1 MRHNPEKPNPNPEPS
16 VRFAPV
22 PDPVSI
28 PVPVPQ
34 PASKPAQ
41 KLVLKKTKIK
51 NLPNQVGKQKERKL
65 VNDQLLLEQL
75 RAKLKV
81 NIIDSYPEKSETLKV
96 SDPVPVPE
104 PESELTLHRI
114 SVDPEASSIK
124 PLLFL
129 QARVNDADIHFLI
142 DSGATGNFLSRALV
156 QLLDIKTT
164 ILKNP
169 IHVSFAD
176 GRTQSINRYCLAR
189 IPFHPN
195 YQPILK
201 FFVADIAHNAYLG
214 QPWLTSDDISINWST
229 GVVQVGSNVEFRG
242 VRKKDGKI
250 SLMSACQFKKTMK
263 KEQAY
268 LCLVRQ
274 KDSDEDKPDPATLDP
289 NIQSLLDE
297 YSDVFPDELPKE
309 LPPERTVDHR
319 IDLLPDSAPISKP
332 TYKMSLAE
340 MDELRRQ
347 LDDLLERGFIRP
359 SSSPYGSPVL
369 FVKKK
374 EGDLRL
380 CVDYRALNKQTVKN
394 TYPLPRIDELL
405 DRLKGA
411 IIFSKI
417 DLRSGYHQIRV
428 QEIDIYKTAFRS
440 RYGLFEFVVLPFG
453 LCNAPATFMR
463 LMNDVFRD
471 ELDRCALIYLDDI
484 LVFSPSIE
492 QHLRDLRIILEKLRQ
507 HRLYAK
513 LSKCEFL
520 KKEIRF
526 LGHLI
531 SADGLKMDPD
541 KVKAILEWPELKN
554 EADVLSFLGLV
565 NFYHKYLEHLADV
578 AIPISDLLKDENPF
592 VWGPEQSDAF
602 NKLKQLVASDPIL
615 SHFDVAEP
623 VEVHCDASNR
633 AVGAMLVQKGHPVA
647 FESRKLS
654 ATELNY
660 PTHDKELLAIVHAL
674 TKWRTYLHGS
684 TIPIKIFTDHESLKC
699 LATQPTLN
707 HRQAR
712 WLEKLAEYNYEI
724 AYTPGPENIVPDALS
739 RRPDHNLAAMT
750 ESSPII
756 GLPFLE
762 SVRSK
767 TPDDKDFGPI
777 VTRLKNDADPHSA
790 YRLENDILFL
800 REGERMCIPND
811 PEIKTILLQEVHD
824 SALAGHPG
832 LDKTYTRLA
841 QIAYWPNMRKSVEKY
856 VKSCHTCRV
865 SKIQTSKP
873 NGLLQPL
880 PIPERPWTHI
890 AMDLMV
896 HLPKTDRQND
906 AVAVFVDRFS
916 KAAHFVACQTTCTAQ
931 DLAELFFKSVV
942 RLHGLPISIVSDRD
956 SRFCSRFWSELF
968 SRLGTRL
975 DMSTAHHQQT
985 DGQAERTIQTLEQY
999 LRIFINK
1006 DHKNWDELLGQ
1017 AEFTYNS
1024 NKSASTNLSPFEAM
1038 NGYQPLTPVSIAL
1051 TRPDNRIDKEAD
1063 NFLRNHTTRFHVIR
1077 DALLDAQRRMASQY
1091 DEHRKEVTF
1100 KVGDL
1105 VYLDASDLKKPPGLA
1120 HKLLPRYRGPFKILE
1135 QPSPLN
1141 YRLDLPPKS
1150 RAHDVFHVEKLLP
1163 CYDRDPVLFPMAD
1176 DPMPDDEPVTDDLGD
1191 YYEQEYEV
1199 ERLVSH
1205 RYDTEGNLQYQ
1216 VRWSGFAKEHDTWQ
1230 TLQDVA
1236 SASAALQDYRQTL
1249 TGKARTRYDTTFKR
1263 MVREAQEG
1271 SVLKSGNVTE
1281 MFISELS
1288 LIKTFDNE

>member
-1 MRHNPEKPNPNPEPS
+1 MRHHPENPNPIPEPS
-16 VRFAPV
+16 V
-22 PDPVSI
+22 PVSF
-28 PVPVPQ
+28 PVPVPVSV
-34 PASKPAQ
+34 PVPVPVSPPVPKPAL
-41 KLVLKKTKIK
+41 KPVVKKTKIK
-51 NLPNQVGKQKERKL
+51 NLPNQVDKQKERKL
-65 VNDQLLLEQL
+65 VNDQQLLEQL
-75 RAKLKV
+75 RAKLKIDV
-81 NIIDSYPEKSETLKV
+81 IDSYPEISETLNA
-96 SDPVPVPE
+96 SDPVPEPDPE
-104 PESELTLHRI
+104 LELVLHRI
-114 SVDPEASSIK
+114 SIDSEAPLIK

-129 QARVNDADIHFLI
+129 QARINDADAHFLI
-142 DSGATGNFLSRALV
+142 DSGATGNFLSCALV
-156 QLLDIKTT
+156 QLLDLKTT
-164 ILKNP
+164 KLKKP

-176 GRTQSINRYCLAR
+176 GRIQSINRYCLAR
-189 IPFHPN
+189 VPFHPN

-214 QPWLTSDDISINWST
+214 QPWLTSDDISINWSS
-229 GVVQVGSNVEFRG
+229 GIVQVGSNVVIKG
-242 VRKKDGKI
+242 VRKKNSKI

-274 KDSDEDKPDPATLDP
+274 KDTDEDKPDPATLDP
-289 NIQSLLDE
+289 NVQNLLDK

-309 LPPERTVDHR
+309 LPPKRTVDHR

-405 DRLKGA
+405 DRLNGA
-411 IIFSKI
+411 TIYSKI
-417 DLRSGYHQIRV
+417 DLRSGYHQVRV
-428 QEIDIYKTAFRS
+428 QEVDIHKTAFRT
-440 RYGLFEFVVLPFG
+440 RYGLYEFVVLPFG

-463 LMNDVFRD
+463 LMNDIFRD
-471 ELDRCALIYLDDI
+471 ELDRCVLIYLDDLLI
-484 LVFSPSIE
+484 FSPSLE
-492 QHLRDLRIILEKLRQ
+492 QHLRDLRTILEKLRQ

-531 SADGLKMDPD
+531 TAEGLKMDPD
-541 KVKAILEWPELKN
+541 KVKAILEWPELTN

-578 AIPISDLLKDENPF
+578 ATPISDLLKDENPF

-602 NKLKQLVASDPIL
+602 KQLKQLVASDPIL
-615 SHFDVAEP
+615 CHYDVTEP
-623 VEVHCDASNR
+623 VEVHGDASNR

-654 ATELNY
+654 AAELNY

-712 WLEKLAEYNYEI
+712 WLEKLAEYNFEI

-739 RRPDHNLAAMT
+739 RRPDHNLASMT
-750 ESSPII
+750 ESSPIV

-762 SVRSK
+762 SIRSK
-767 TPDDKDFGPI
+767 IPDDKDFGPI
-777 VTRLKNDADPHSA
+777 LTRLKNNDDPHSA
-790 YRLENDILFL
+790 YQLENDLLFL
-800 REGERMCIPND
+800 REGERMCIPDD
-811 PEIKTILLQEVHD
+811 PETKTILLQEVHD

-916 KAAHFVACQTTCTAQ
+916 KAAHFVACRTTCTAQ
-931 DLAELFFKSVV
+931 DLAELFFKNVV
-942 RLHGLPISIVSDRD
+942 RLHGLPMSIVSDRD

-999 LRIFINK
+999 LRVFIDK
-1006 DHKNWDELLGQ
+1006 DHKNWDELLDQ

-1038 NGYQPLTPVSIAL
+1038 NGYQPLIPVSIAL
-1051 TRPDNRIDKEAD
+1051 ARSDNRADKEAD
-1063 NFLRNHTTRFHVIR
+1063 DFLQNHTTRFKVIQ

-1091 DEHRKEVTF
+1091 DGHRKDVTF

-1120 HKLLPRYRGPFKILE
+1120 HKFLPRYRGPFKILE
-1135 QPSPLN
+1135 HPTPLN
-1141 YRLDLPPKS
+1141 YRLDLPPGS
-1150 RAHDVFHVEKLLP
+1150 RVHDVFHAEKLLP
-1163 CYDRDPVLFPMAD
+1163 AYPRDHDLFPTAD
-1176 DPMPDDEPVTDDLGD
+1176 EPIPDDLPVTDDLGE
-1191 YYEQEYEV
+1191 YYEIEYEV
-1199 ERLVSH
+1199 EKIVTH
-1205 RYDTEGNLQYQ
+1205 RYDKNGLLQYL
-1216 VRWSGFAKEHDTWQ
+1216 VHWSGYTNQDRTWQ
-1230 TLQDVA
+1230 TLEDVIT
-1236 SASAALQDYRQTL
+1236 AADELAAYRQSL
-1249 TGKARTRYDTTFKR
+1249 SGRALYKHDEVLKR
-1263 MVREAQEG
+1263 MVNEAPDG
-1271 SVLKSGNVTE
+1271 SLLKSGSVME
-1281 MFISELS
+1281 MVIS
-1288 LIKTFDNE
+1288 K